1 MQSSRRRRPTSYSRP
16 QEQGMSK
23 FAAFMM
29 IVFLGMIVWVFR
41 INESLKDAE
50 KENIALKT
58 EMTNKDTQINILQNM
73 LDSAKRTIELPKAE
87 EIKIVKV
94 KKQKKDTAS
103 STVKNIDTAGIIIN
117 VTNHAKEISDTLN

>member
-1 MQSSRRRRPTSYSRP
+1 MQPNRRGRPTSYSRP

-29 IVFLGMIVWVFR
+29 LVFLGMIVWIFR
-41 INESLKDAE
+41 INESLKSAE
-50 KENIALKT
+50 KENTALKT

-73 LDSAKRTIELPKAE
+73 LDSAKRTIEQPKAE

-94 KKQKKDTAS
+94 KKQKKDTVSAA
-103 STVKNIDTAGIIIN
+103 VKNIDTVGIIIN
-117 VTNHAKEISDTLN
+117 FMNPAKEISDTLK

>member
-1 MQSSRRRRPTSYSRP
+1 
-16 QEQGMSK
+16 MSK

-29 IVFLGMIVWVFR
+29 LVFLGMIVWIFR
-41 INESLKDAE
+41 INESLKSAE
-50 KENIALKT
+50 KENTALKT

-103 STVKNIDTAGIIIN
+103 AAVKNIDTAGIIIN
-117 VTNHAKEISDTLN
+117 VMNPAKEISDTLN